1 MIAAPEP
8 LRRRRRLL
16 AAKIAA
22 QRGQFERE
30 LGALRGPLQ
39 VFAVARGLGDVL
51 MRHAGL
57 AGILAACA
65 GFLLLRGGLFAR
77 ARRALRFAAR
87 TARWWMLARL
97 GWPRLGPPG

>member
-1 MIAAPEP
+1 MIAAPEL

-16 AAKIAA
+16 AAKIGS
-22 QRGQFERE
+22 QRLQLERE

-39 VFAVARGLGDVL
+39 VFAVARGVGEVL

-77 ARRALRFAAR
+77 ARRALQFAAR
-87 TARWWMLARL
+87 TVRWWMLARL
-97 GWPRLGPPG
+97 GWQRLR

>member
-1 MIAAPEP
+1 MIGAPEL
-8 LRRRRRLL
+8 LRRRRHLL
-16 AAKIAA
+16 AAKIAL
-22 QRGQFERE
+22 QRVQLERE
-30 LGALRGPLQ
+30 LGALHGPLQ
-39 VFAVARGLGDVL
+39 VFAVARGVGEML

-57 AGILAACA
+57 AGIVAACA

-97 GWPRLGPPG
+97 GWQRLR

>member
-1 MIAAPEP
+1 MIAAPEL

-16 AAKIAA
+16 AAKIAW
-22 QRGQFERE
+22 QRVQLERE

-39 VFAVARGLGDVL
+39 VFAVARGVGEVL

-77 ARRALRFAAR
+77 ARRALQFAAR

-97 GWPRLGPPG
+97 GWQRLR

>member
-1 MIAAPEP
+1 MIAAPE
-8 LRRRRRLL
+8 LLQRRKRLL
-16 AAKIAA
+16 AAKIAL
-22 QRGQFERE
+22 QRVQLERD

-39 VFAVARGLGDVL
+39 VFAAARGVGEAL

-57 AGILAACA
+57 AGIVAAFA

-77 ARRALRFAAR
+77 ARRTLQFAAR

-97 GWPRLGPPG
+97 GWQRLR